1 MVLLYH
7 TRVVKHTTRGAFMIE
22 VVIALCFA
30 LGAWFYSIL
39 RYYDLWKRGKVPVVF
54 FAFLHIISIV
64 VVFLYET
71 GISAMISDVV
81 SVIMHAYAVIYG
93 SVMLLTPVLCFF
105 RGIVRCIGKKAGCSG
120 KIYRFFN
127 HPTKLILGFFVV
139 TLCAGAVI
147 FWKSRCISWEETVI
161 LQENKKEPVKDTSI
175 VYISNCFVGSDMTAH
190 AFDSLVEKVNEKKPD
205 VILLGG
211 NLFGK
216 HTKEETVDK
225 TLASIKKMK
234 AALGIY
240 MVEGCADSALVE
252 QKKEK
257 FSSAGVHLLLD
268 ESAFLHNG
276 LQIVGCRA
284 ADKEEKPMSY
294 TLSLLDKEKPSIVLA
309 GEAMEEKLKEEKK
322 ISLVLYPKKIT
333 DTGNG
338 GTSGINQMF
347 PRNVLA
353 SAKINFIQIKK

>member
-1 MVLLYH
+1 MPFFGLDAPENIANKISETSSVTESTEEISGIVNGLEFKIGIGDEVFISDSEQNAYL
-7 TRVVKHTTRGAFMIE
+7 A
-22 VVIALCFA
+22 VVIGFNH
-30 LGAWFYSIL
+30 
-39 RYYDLWKRGKVPVVF
+39 D
-54 FAFLHIISIV
+54 IV
-64 VVFLYET
+64 
-71 GISAMISDVV
+71 SDGQTR
-81 SVIMHAYAVIYG
+81 A
-93 SVMLLTPVLCFF
+93 
-105 RGIVRCIGKKAGCSG
+105 GKKAGCSG

-139 TLCAGAVI
+139 TMCAGAVI
-147 FWKSRCISWEETVI
+147 FWKSRCISWQETVI
-161 LQENKKEPVKDTSI
+161 LQEDKKEPVKDTSI

-190 AFDSLVEKVNEKKPD
+190 TFDSLVEKVNEKKPD
-205 VILLGG
+205 VILFGG

-240 MVEGCADSALVE
+240 MVEGSADSALVE
-252 QKKEK
+252 EKKEK
-257 FSSAGVHLLLD
+257 ISGAGVHLLLD
-268 ESAFLHNG
+268 ESAVLHNG
-276 LQIVGCRA
+276 LQLIGCRA
-284 ADKEEKPMSY
+284 DGKTKKPMSY
-294 TLSLLDKEKPSIVLA
+294 TLSLINKEKPSIVLA
-309 GEAMEEKLKEEKK
+309 GGAMEEKLKEEKK